1 MAVVRI
7 FSPLPSQ
14 SRDLSYLGHTV
25 FDRKSD
31 LSFSTSF
38 SPIRINFC
46 RPCLL
51 RYGTLAI
58 LMSREE
64 KGKQRA
70 EAERWSVD
78 EVVGWLR
85 EKEFNQDVC
94 HQFASMYLRVF
105 VQHSIY
111 SYA

>member
-1 MAVVRI
+1 
-7 FSPLPSQ
+7 
-14 SRDLSYLGHTV
+14 
-25 FDRKSD
+25 
-31 LSFSTSF
+31 
-38 SPIRINFC
+38 
-46 RPCLL
+46 
-51 RYGTLAI
+51 
-58 LMSREE
+58 MSREE